1 MQDITFDAEAVV
13 FGCGIIG
20 IGTFVAALIRGVL
33 VEDFFRN
40 LYCKGIIL
48 NLFN

>member
-20 IGTFVAALIRGVL
+20 IGTFVATLTRGVL
-33 VEDFFRN
+33 VEIFEKS
-40 LYCKGIIL
+40 LL
-48 NLFN
+48 